1 MTANKAEVGKKYLT
15 KTGIPVTVF
24 SAKGNKMVLKVE
36 TTGNKTEVDGSYEL
50 RPYEE
55 SKMSKDAQLLI
66 KAKGK
71 SKNGASKGKSR
82 EGSLAAIIDP
92 LLFAGEHTVKEIA
105 AELAKKAGTA
115 AKGKDLEANVRAR
128 LYSFR
133 KKGASIQKDAQKRLR
148 IVLKKG

>member
-1 MTANKAEVGKKYLT
+1 MTANKAETGKKYLT
-15 KTGIPVTVF
+15 KTGIPVTMLGP
-24 SAKGNKMVLKVE
+24 KGTKMVLKVE
-36 TTGNKTEVDGSYEL
+36 TTGNKTEVDGDYEL
-50 RPYEE
+50 RPYDEG
-55 SKMSKDAQLLI
+55 KLSKDARLLM
-66 KAKGK
+66 KANGK
-71 SKNGASKGKSR
+71 SKNGAPKGKSR

-105 AELAKKAGTA
+105 AELAKKAAAA

-148 IVLKKG
+148 VVLKKG